1 MRWRTLAMTVSVV
14 LLSAMVAFAQG
25 KGRGGGEKGQRGGE
39 ANPLKGAKAGARAFG
54 GEGSVVEEILR
65 ELNPTDE
72 QKQRF
77 DEIKAD
83 FEKKTTGLREKARNA
98 MMELR
103 KFRQDNPDDRQ
114 GLRQKA
120 AELMQQN
127 AGPLRDALS
136 GYVEEIK
143 AVLNEEQLKKFNQLL
158 DERGGLAGG
167 LMGRM
172 AAGIL
177 GFLGIAPQA
186 ADELAL
192 TPEQQEKIK
201 ALGEACAEEKKKLE
215 EKYAGLVKE
224 TLTPEQQAKFD
235 KALEGVKN
243 RPTGP
248 GMMGNGPMGGGRMG
262 GKRLDRGEKPVRPP
276 KDGGAAPN
284 PAPAEEKPVV

>member
-1 MRWRTLAMTVSVV
+1 MRWRTLAMAISVV

-25 KGRGGGEKGQRGGE
+25 KGKGGGEKGLRGGD
-39 ANPLKGAKAGARAFG
+39 ANPLKGAKAGAQAFG
-54 GEGSVVEEILR
+54 GEGAVVDEILR

-83 FEKKTTGLREKARNA
+83 FEKKTAGLREKARNA
-98 MMELR
+98 MVDLR
-103 KFRQDNPDDRQ
+103 NFRRDNPDDRE
-114 GLRQKA
+114 GLRRKA
-120 AELMQQN
+120 LELMQQN
-127 AGPLRDALS
+127 AGPLRDALM
-136 GYVEEIK
+136 GYVEEVK

-158 DERGGLAGG
+158 EERGGLLGG
-167 LMGRM
+167 MMGRM

-201 ALGEACAEEKKKLE
+201 GLGEAYAAEMKKLQ

-224 TLTPEQQAKFD
+224 TLTPEQRTKFD
-235 KALEGVKN
+235 KAVEDAKD
-243 RPTGP
+243 RPVGP
-248 GMMGNGPMGGGRMG
+248 GMMGPGPMGGGRMG
-262 GKRLDRGEKPVRPP
+262 GKRPDRGEKPNRPL
-276 KDGGAAPN
+276 KDGAAPN
-284 PAPAEEKPVV
+284 PAPADEKPAV

>member
-1 MRWRTLAMTVSVV
+1 MKWRTLAMTISAV

-25 KGRGGGEKGQRGGE
+25 KGKGGGEKGLRGGD
-39 ANPLKGAKAGARAFG
+39 ANPVKGAKAGARAFG
-54 GEGSVVEEILR
+54 GEGSVVEGILR

-77 DEIKAD
+77 DEIKAE
-83 FEKKTTGLREKARNA
+83 FEKKTAGLREKARNA
-98 MMELR
+98 MMEIR

-120 AELMQQN
+120 VELMQQN

-136 GYVEEIK
+136 GYVEEVK

-158 DERGGLAGG
+158 EERGGLAGG
-167 LMGRM
+167 MMGRM

-201 ALGEACAEEKKKLE
+201 ALGETYAEDKKKLD

-224 TLTPEQQAKFD
+224 TLTAEQQAKFD
-235 KALEGVKN
+235 KAIEDAKN

-262 GKRLDRGEKPVRPP
+262 GARPGRGERPARPP
-276 KDGGAAPN
+276 RDGGAAPN
-284 PAPAEEKPVV
+284 PAPADEKPAV